1 MGRHV
6 LNGPGI
12 LKYLWISF
20 WPGHGEL
27 FLSVVQ
33 VTGKAD
39 SPRLSTVL
47 RVAPVFWGRPM
58 YSCPSHTSHPTPSIA
73 LRASLGACTSPVSS
87 PLRTSTVQACSVP
100 VRCHLAT
107 FTNRSTSVQLHG
119 LTALSCGWV
128 SLGERGFHVEPCGA
142 ASARCTDTALEEH
155 GSSVEKLHPRS
166 STWWQRIGRKLDG
179 TESFPSDSLNHC
191 DMSLSLAFFLDHL
204 HRATFYRTL

>member
-58 YSCPSHTSHPTPSIA
+58 HSCPSHTSHPTPSIA
-73 LRASLGACTSPVSS
+73 LRASLGACISPVSS

-100 VRCHLAT
+100 GEMSSRHLHQQEHQRAAPRADG
-107 FTNRSTSVQLHG
+107 FELWLGFLGRKRISRGALWGCQCPLHG
-119 LTALSCGWV
+119 HCPGGT
-128 SLGERGFHVEPCGA
+128 
-142 ASARCTDTALEEH
+142 
-155 GSSVEKLHPRS
+155 
-166 STWWQRIGRKLDG
+166 RKLCG
-179 TESFPSDSLNHC
+179 ETPSQV
-191 DMSLSLAFFLDHL
+191 
-204 HRATFYRTL
+204 FYVVAAH